1 MDYVMNSFP
10 WPRLYCTN
18 VLLSFFLF
26 YFLTTNILQSRWYY
40 WQPCSYTYTWYFY
53 KGLCPP
59 KINWTIN
66 LTDIIIACIKYSYCI
81 FLTFERIVRPDWLS
95 FNALCCTYNNV
106 CLEFT
111 FMHQICMSLPGLSNN
126 LDTTSPHNALD
137 TQPPAWIW
145 LVFIQWS

>member
-1 MDYVMNSFP
+1 MYYYRFSCFIS
-10 WPRLYCTN
+10 
-18 VLLSFFLF
+18 LLLISSRSCW
-26 YFLTTNILQSRWYY
+26 YF
-40 WQPCSYTYTWYFY
+40 WQPCFVYLYLVFY

-66 LTDIIIACIKYSYCI
+66 LIDIIIACIKYSYCM

-111 FMHQICMSLPGLSNN
+111 FNASDCMSLPGLSNN
-126 LDTTSPHNALD
+126 LDATSPHNALD
-137 TQPPAWIW
+137 SQPPAWIW
-145 LVFIQWS
+145 LVFIQWSWSHLHQ